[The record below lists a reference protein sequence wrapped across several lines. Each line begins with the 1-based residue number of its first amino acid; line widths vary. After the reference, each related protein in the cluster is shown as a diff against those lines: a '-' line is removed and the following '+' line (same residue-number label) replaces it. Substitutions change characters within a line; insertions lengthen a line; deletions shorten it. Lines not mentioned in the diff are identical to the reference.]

1 MFYEVV
7 TALAEFKFSG
17 PVPSVDS
24 CPVNKR
30 GPLVLLFTHACV
42 EYTTNMRQRERGG
55 GEDRERWK
63 CTSSLNPDDTQI
75 INFLTFADLPF
86 VHCRGIAAAWRTMFM
101 HVRPRNTG
109 SVNGTRIG
117 KHSYLSL
124 KKTSHVS
131 IQEGK
136 ENWKCVSKSNFYTN
150 IGLKIIKKFK

>member
-1 MFYEVV
+1 MKWLLRWRSSSSRVRCHPQI
-7 TALAEFKFSG
+7 A
-17 PVPSVDS
+17 VPSIKEDLWFCCS
-24 CPVNKR
+24 RTPVQN
-30 GPLVLLFTHACV
+30 
-42 EYTTNMRQRERGG
+42 TTNMRQREREGG

-63 CTSSLNPDDTQI
+63 CTISLNPDDTQI